1 MYLRFKELTQ
11 GKITLLISHRLSTVK
26 MADRII
32 VLDKG
37 SIAENGSHAELM
49 AADGKY
55 ASMFKMQAD
64 RYKIGTGKVPMRR
77 QGS

>member
-64 RYKIGTGKVPMRR
+64 RYK
-77 QGS
+77 